1 METEVDV
8 DADGNPIT
16 GAQLM
21 IKVAVREMKR
31 GNPKFWELL
40 RDTAGFKPVDKVMV
54 TEIDPEIIDEVETIV
69 IESVERNE

>member
-31 GNPKFWELL
+31 GHPKFWELL